1 MLLRTRARNRLRV
14 PLKKSTA
21 HFLRIRCVLVFSLIA
36 CAAGAHA
43 KIHSDI
49 NGHGEPVPDDP
60 LLACVQRM
68 ECNESLGP
76 VFSAKTN
83 FHRIRDTLA
92 FPNDTIYENGRDE
105 SAAVPRDA
113 DGDPLA
119 YLHRCFVLTRCVI
132 QFHKFTRFDPCAP
145 KFSEEEYRALVR
157 RISRI
162 PTWWPAFSSGEKI
175 VIPGYKNLRDFS
187 AARQYLF
194 QREIGWWLITYF
206 RVGNWRMIF
215 PSLESTRAI
224 AARQI
229 TERIDRG
236 ELQAVYLSVFP
247 RMNHTV
253 VIYDY
258 ARLADGDIVF
268 TCYDPNYHNTA
279 NWLLYDASAHK
290 FIYQKRWFFPGGAVK
305 LMRIYI
311 SPFH

>member
-1 MLLRTRARNRLRV
+1 LRV
-14 PLKKSTA
+14 PLRKTTEP
-21 HFLRIRCVLVFSLIA
+21 FLLRRCALAAALLA
-36 CAAGAHA
+36 CAMSANA
-43 KIHSDI
+43 KTHSDI

-76 VFSAKTN
+76 VSSAKTHFN
-83 FHRIRDTLA
+83 RIRDTLA

-105 SAAVPRDA
+105 SAKVPRDA

-132 QFHKFTRFDPCAP
+132 QFHKFVRFEPRAP
-145 KFSEEEYRALVR
+145 KLSEDDYRALIR
-157 RISRI
+157 HISRI
-162 PTWWPAFSSGEKI
+162 PTWWPTFSNERKI
-175 VIPGYKNLRDFS
+175 VIPGYNGLRDFS

-194 QREIGWWLITYF
+194 QREIGWWFITYL
-206 RVGNWRMIF
+206 RIGNWRMIY
-215 PSLESTRAI
+215 PSLVPFRGI

-229 TERIDRG
+229 TERIDHG
-236 ELQAVYLSVFP
+236 ELQAVYLSIFP

-258 ARLADGDIVF
+258 SRQQDGSIVF
-268 TCYDPNYHNTA
+268 NCYDPNYHNTS
-279 NWLLYDASAHK
+279 NWLCYDATARK
-290 FIYQKRWFFPGGAVK
+290 FIYQKRWFFPGGPVK

-311 SPFH
+311 SPIH